1 MDIIFRTI
9 IGFSVLLFLTRV
21 IGKKQLGQLSI
32 FTYITGIVIGNLAG
46 GMIIQENIPI
56 SDGIIAMAI
65 WSVLVYFVEYVSIK
79 SSKIRVLLDGDP
91 TIVIKKGQIMIEQL
105 RKLRLNMDDL
115 SMLLRS
121 NNIFSILD
129 VEYAIMEPNG
139 ELSVLK
145 TPNKEQVIRQDLKIN
160 ASSIQYL
167 QSEIISD
174 GNIVH
179 KNLKELGISYDWVI
193 EQLHKNNIKLVE
205 DVFYA
210 ELQSDGSLYI
220 QRK

>member
-79 SSKIRVLLDGDP
+79 SSKIRVLLDGEP

-115 SMLLRS
+115 SMLLNS
-121 NNIFSILD
+121 VFSILD

-139 ELSVLK
+139 ELSILK
-145 TPNKEQVIRQDLKIN
+145 TPNKDQVIRQDLQID
-160 ASSIQYL
+160 ASRIQYL
-167 QSEIISD
+167 QSEITSD

-179 KNLKELGISYDWVI
+179 KNLTL
-193 EQLHKNNIKLVE
+193 LL
-205 DVFYA
+205 
-210 ELQSDGSLYI
+210 
-220 QRK
+220 